1 MGSNSSSM
9 DGKGLSEAGFVF
21 RVLAVVQ
28 ATLIFTI
35 ALIMVPL
42 PRLGLEFSL
51 GSPELL
57 LLQVAYGLPFSGLLL
72 FGGRLTDRFGGQ
84 RIFYIGLAVF
94 GSASLGAALAPSF
107 ELLVSMRFA
116 QGVGAALAAPAA
128 MALLRAIFPEPA
140 AYGKAMAVW
149 GGVSVL
155 GALLGFIASGIVT
168 TWLSWRWMFSV
179 PVLIAVAAFV
189 LTRGRLPQERR
200 EMRYLGLD
208 PLGAILATLG
218 IALASYG
225 LIASENYAW
234 ASVRV
239 FGPLVVGIAL
249 LIGFLMVERRVRYP
263 LLPLG
268 FIREPCRV
276 AGLAGMLLA
285 AAGSVLIE
293 FILTLYLQQVRGW
306 SPLQVALAFLP
317 FAITLV
323 AANHVAVS
331 LVERWGAAGVSCR
344 GFAIAG
350 IGLAVLT
357 AIAHDTAYVSVLLPG
372 QVLLAAG
379 ISMVFSGSA
388 VLSSI
393 NVPQEQAGLAG
404 GVMNTAMELGPTV
417 GLAVLMSVAA
427 TQADTI
433 AGYSWAFGAA
443 ALAYGLVALLTLG
456 LSRRKICSVAANA
469 LI

>member
-1 MGSNSSSM
+1 M
-9 DGKGLSEAGFVF
+9 DSKGPSEAGFVF

-51 GSPELL
+51 GSAELL

-84 RIFYIGLAVF
+84 RIFYIGLVVF
-94 GSASLGAALAPSF
+94 GSASLGAALVPTF

-128 MALLRAIFPEPA
+128 MALLRALFPEPA

-168 TWLSWRWMFSV
+168 TWFSWRWMFSV
-179 PVLIAVAAFV
+179 PVLVAVAAFM
-189 LTRGRLPQERR
+189 LTRGRLPKERR

-225 LIASENYAW
+225 LIASENYTW
-234 ASVRV
+234 SSGRV
-239 FGPLVVGIAL
+239 FGPLLVGIAL
-249 LIGFLMVERRVRYP
+249 LVGFLMVERRVRHP
-263 LLPLG
+263 LLPPG
-268 FIREPCRV
+268 FIREPCRI

-323 AANHVAVS
+323 AANHAAVS
-331 LVERWGAAGVSCR
+331 LVERWGAAFVSCA
-344 GFAIAG
+344 GFAMAG

-379 ISMVFSGSA
+379 ISMIFSGSA
-388 VLSSI
+388 VLSTT

-427 TQADTI
+427 TQVDTI

-443 ALAYGLVALLTLG
+443 ALAYGVVAFLTLG
-456 LSRRKICSVAANA
+456 LSRRKVCSAAVEA
-469 LI
+469 L

>member
-1 MGSNSSSM
+1 MGLSSSPK
-9 DGKGLSEAGFVF
+9 DGKSPSEADFVF
-21 RVLAVVQ
+21 RVLAAVQ

-42 PRLGLEFSL
+42 PRLGLEFLL
-51 GSPELL
+51 GPAELL
-57 LLQVAYGLPFSGLLL
+57 LLQVAYGLSFSGLLL
-72 FGGRLTDRFGGQ
+72 FGGRLSDRFGGQ
-84 RIFYIGLAVF
+84 RIFYFGLTVF

-107 ELLVSMRFA
+107 EFLVSVRFA
-116 QGVGAALAAPAA
+116 QGVGAAFAAPAA
-128 MALLRAIFPEPA
+128 MSLLRGLFPEPA

-179 PVLIAVAAFV
+179 PVLVAVAAFV
-189 LTRGRLPQERR
+189 LTRGRLPKERR
-200 EMRYLGLD
+200 KIEYLGLD

-218 IALASYG
+218 VALTSYG
-225 LIASENYAW
+225 LIASGNYAW

-239 FGPLVVGIAL
+239 FGPLMVGIAL
-249 LIGFLMVERRVRYP
+249 LVGFLMVERRVRHP
-263 LLPLG
+263 LLPSG
-268 FIREPCRV
+268 FIREPCRI
-276 AGLAGMLLA
+276 AGLVGMLLA

-293 FILTLYLQQVRGW
+293 FVLTLYLQQVRDW
-306 SPLQVALAFLP
+306 STLQVALAFLP

-323 AANHVAVS
+323 AANHIAVS
-331 LVERWGAAGVSCR
+331 LVERCGAAGVSCG
-344 GFAIAG
+344 GFVIAG

-388 VLSSI
+388 VLSTI

-427 TQADTI
+427 TQTDTI

-443 ALAYGLVALLTLG
+443 ALAYGLIAFLTLG
-456 LSRRKICSVAANA
+456 LSRRKVCSAAA
-469 LI
+469 KAMT